1 VVEGPLRGQP
11 GTWST
16 EFAAAATTRAV
27 AVYVLAP
34 RYGTTEA
41 VAVDAVRVARV
52 PVGALVA
59 DGGEFP
65 RLDRLGGHG
74 AARLSLDRDE
84 RVGLLAL
91 PGGRSAWR
99 LPADERPRRL
109 DFALGTAPRAGD
121 LQGAVRVRVVADGT
135 PVFEAVCRAPT
146 GPEQPAW
153 VDHVV
158 DLPAGARTLELSAH
172 GEGEDPPLVLVGHP
186 SVRARVAAP
195 ARPNV
200 VLISLDTLR
209 PDRLGCYGGP
219 PGLTPRLDALA
230 AEGLRF
236 ANAYSTSSYTLP
248 SHASMLSGQHPSRHG
263 LVDRPGRLQRGRS
276 PALAELLAD
285 AGFVTAAFTGGG
297 FVGSAFG
304 LDRGF
309 DRFSHND
316 PVWALGTVRGEQLIE
331 VDGVP
336 DARRRALLERYAS
349 PMIAEWI
356 AEQDDGAPFFL
367 FLHTYVVH
375 NYAPDRRRIE
385 QHRLLDPFGNERR
398 LVKDDLNRFNNG
410 ERFLRRGVID
420 QYVPYYD
427 ATIAMADDF
436 VGEVLDALA
445 GAGLD
450 GDTLVIVTSDHGEE
464 FGEHG
469 YFGHGQTLFDTNAR
483 VPLIVRLPAGAPDA
497 GPAVHDGL
505 VSLVDLAPWILRL
518 VGLAPDPRMA
528 VGPPLGPEQEAPP
541 ARSRVFLDLDTRFHR
556 VQAVREGDWKLHV
569 RHAGDAFGEHTALVR
584 LYDLDAD
591 PAERRDLGGGSETGR
606 TLRELLDEFTRHA
619 EALGAQGAAE
629 DEAVDPLDDDV
640 LESLR
645 QLGYVDTH
653 GPDAPAGDR

>member
-1 VVEGPLRGQP
+1 
-11 GTWST
+11 
-16 EFAAAATTRAV
+16 
-27 AVYVLAP
+27 
-34 RYGTTEA
+34 
-41 VAVDAVRVARV
+41 
-52 PVGALVA
+52 
-59 DGGEFP
+59 
-65 RLDRLGGHG
+65 
-74 AARLSLDRDE
+74 
-84 RVGLLAL
+84 
-91 PGGRSAWR
+91 
-99 LPADERPRRL
+99 
-109 DFALGTAPRAGD
+109 
-121 LQGAVRVRVVADGT
+121 
-135 PVFEAVCRAPT
+135 
-146 GPEQPAW
+146 
-153 VDHVV
+153 
-158 DLPAGARTLELSAH
+158 
-172 GEGEDPPLVLVGHP
+172 
-186 SVRARVAAP
+186 VRARADDP
-195 ARPNV
+195 RPNV
-200 VLISLDTLR
+200 VLVSLDTLR
-209 PDRLGCYGGP
+209 PDRLGCYGFEP
-219 PGLTPRLDALA
+219 SHSPRIDALA
-230 AEGLRF
+230 AQGMLC